1 LFETRVDQAKLNLTT
16 MEAALKQLISSNANF
31 TGGAVFTAQGRVLA
45 TTFTVDKDEIEYAV
59 IF

>member
-1 LFETRVDQAKLNLTT
+1 

-45 TTFTVDKDEIEYAV
+45 TTLTIDKDEIEYAV